1 MLPILLIVFLQN
13 GIEIAALRKYTDSR
27 IPPSDFSKRSASLK
41 KKTKSKAGIEFANVL
56 KKHNTKNNFILFDSK
71 EKKFKFLLLTSVE
84 KKAVSID
91 TVFMSSSQI
100 TETMELRNIIREST
114 AKDSNAINTEE
125 TINPMS
131 TNTSLP
137 EINLFLVS
145 AWLDQANAQL

>member
-1 MLPILLIVFLQN
+1 M
-13 GIEIAALRKYTDSR
+13 
-27 IPPSDFSKRSASLK
+27 PPSDFSKRSPSLK

-56 KKHNTKNNFILFDSK
+56 KKHNTKNNFIPFDSK
-71 EKKFKFLLLTSVE
+71 ENDLKFRLLTLVE
-84 KKAVSID
+84 KAVSIV
-91 TVFMSSSQI
+91 TVLMSSSQI
-100 TETMELRNIIREST
+100 TETMELRNIIRESAT
-114 AKDSNAINTEE
+114 KDSNAINTEE

>member
-1 MLPILLIVFLQN
+1 M
-13 GIEIAALRKYTDSR
+13 
-27 IPPSDFSKRSASLK
+27 PPSDFSKRSASLK

-56 KKHNTKNNFILFDSK
+56 QKHNSKNNFILFDSK
-71 EKKFKFLLLTSVE
+71 EKNLKFLLLSLVE
-84 KKAVSID
+84 KAVSID
-91 TVFMSSSQI
+91 SVFMSSSQI
-100 TETMELRNIIREST
+100 TETMELRNIIRESA

-145 AWLDQANAQL
+145 VWLDQANAQL

>member
-1 MLPILLIVFLQN
+1 M
-13 GIEIAALRKYTDSR
+13 
-27 IPPSDFSKRSASLK
+27 PPSDFSKRSASLK
-41 KKTKSKAGIEFANVL
+41 KNTKSKAGIEFANVL
-56 KKHNTKNNFILFDSK
+56 KKHNTKNNFIPFDSK
-71 EKKFKFLLLTSVE
+71 DKKLKFFLLAFAE
-84 KKAVSID
+84 KAVSID

-100 TETMELRNIIREST
+100 TETMELRNIIRESV

>member
-1 MLPILLIVFLQN
+1 M
-13 GIEIAALRKYTDSR
+13 
-27 IPPSDFSKRSASLK
+27 PPSDFSKRSASLK

-56 KKHNTKNNFILFDSK
+56 KKHNNKNNFILFDWK
-71 EKKFKFLLLTSVE
+71 DKKLKFLFLTLAE
-84 KKAVSID
+84 KAVSID

-100 TETMELRNIIREST
+100 TETMELRNIIRESA

-145 AWLDQANAQL
+145 VWVDQANAQL

>member
-1 MLPILLIVFLQN
+1 M
-13 GIEIAALRKYTDSR
+13 
-27 IPPSDFSKRSASLK
+27 PPSDFSKRSASLK

-56 KKHNTKNNFILFDSK
+56 KKHNNKNNFILFDWK
-71 EKKFKFLLLTSVE
+71 DKKLKFLFLTLAE
-84 KKAVSID
+84 KAVSID

-100 TETMELRNIIREST
+100 TETMELRNIIRESV

-137 EINLFLVS
+137 DINLFLVS
-145 AWLDQANAQL
+145 VWLDQANTQL

>member
-1 MLPILLIVFLQN
+1 M
-13 GIEIAALRKYTDSR
+13 
-27 IPPSDFSKRSASLK
+27 PPSDFSKRSASLK

-56 KKHNTKNNFILFDSK
+56 KKHNIKNNFILFDLK
-71 EKKFKFLLLTSVE
+71 EKKLEFRLLTPVE
-84 KKAVSID
+84 KAVSID
-91 TVFMSSSQI
+91 KVFMSLNQI
-100 TETMELRNIIREST
+100 TATIELKKIITESSP
-114 AKDSNAINTEE
+114 KDSNAINTEE

>member
-1 MLPILLIVFLQN
+1 M
-13 GIEIAALRKYTDSR
+13 
-27 IPPSDFSKRSASLK
+27 PPSDFSRRSASLK

-56 KKHNTKNNFILFDSK
+56 KKHNTKNSFIPFGSK
-71 EKKFKFLLLTSVE
+71 EKNLRLLLLPLVE
-84 KKAVSID
+84 KAVSID
-91 TVFMSSSQI
+91 TVFMRDSQI
-100 TETMELRNIIREST
+100 TATMELRNIIRES
-114 AKDSNAINTEE
+114 AANDSNAINTDE

>member
-1 MLPILLIVFLQN
+1 M
-13 GIEIAALRKYTDSR
+13 
-27 IPPSDFSKRSASLK
+27 
-41 KKTKSKAGIEFANVL
+41 EFANVL
-56 KKHNTKNNFILFDSK
+56 KKHNIKNNFILFDSK
-71 EKKFKFLLLTSVE
+71 VKKVKFLLLTLVE

-100 TETMELRNIIREST
+100 TETMELRNIIRDST

>member
-1 MLPILLIVFLQN
+1 LLPILLIVFLQN
-13 GIEIAALRKYTDSR
+13 GIEIAAARKYTDSR
-27 IPPSDFSKRSASLK
+27 IPPSDFPKRSASLK

-56 KKHNTKNNFILFDSK
+56 KKHNTKNNFILDDSK
-71 EKKFKFLLLTSVE
+71 EKKFKFILLTLVE
-84 KKAVSID
+84 KAVSID
-91 TVFMSSSQI
+91 TVFISSSQV

-114 AKDSNAINTEE
+114 EKDSNAINTEE
-125 TINPMS
+125 TINPIS

>member
-1 MLPILLIVFLQN
+1 M
-13 GIEIAALRKYTDSR
+13 
-27 IPPSDFSKRSASLK
+27 PPSDFSKRSASLK
-41 KKTKSKAGIEFANVL
+41 KKTKSKAGMEFANVL
-56 KKHNTKNNFILFDSK
+56 KKHNIKNNFILFDSK
-71 EKKFKFLLLTSVE
+71 VKKVTFLLLTLVE

>member
-1 MLPILLIVFLQN
+1 M
-13 GIEIAALRKYTDSR
+13 
-27 IPPSDFSKRSASLK
+27 PPSAFSKKSASLK
-41 KKTKSKAGIEFANVL
+41 KKTKSKAGMEFANVL

-71 EKKFKFLLLTSVE
+71 EKKSKFLLLTLVE
-84 KKAVSID
+84 KAVSID
-91 TVFMSSSQI
+91 TVFISSSQV

-114 AKDSNAINTEE
+114 EKDSNAINTEE
-125 TINPMS
+125 TINPIS

>member
-1 MLPILLIVFLQN
+1 M
-13 GIEIAALRKYTDSR
+13 
-27 IPPSDFSKRSASLK
+27 PPSDFSKRSASLK

-71 EKKFKFLLLTSVE
+71 EKKLKFLLLTSVE

-100 TETMELRNIIREST
+100 TETMELRNIIRESA

>member
-1 MLPILLIVFLQN
+1 M
-13 GIEIAALRKYTDSR
+13 
-27 IPPSDFSKRSASLK
+27 PPSDFSKRSASLK

-71 EKKFKFLLLTSVE
+71 EKKLKFLLLTLVE
-84 KKAVSID
+84 KAVSID

-100 TETMELRNIIREST
+100 TETMELKNIIRECP
-114 AKDSNAINTEE
+114 KDSNAINTEE

>member
-1 MLPILLIVFLQN
+1 M
-13 GIEIAALRKYTDSR
+13 
-27 IPPSDFSKRSASLK
+27 
-41 KKTKSKAGIEFANVL
+41 EFANVL

-71 EKKFKFLLLTSVE
+71 EKKFKFLLLTLVE
-84 KKAVSID
+84 KAVSID
-91 TVFMSSSQI
+91 TVFMNSSQI
-100 TETMELRNIIREST
+100 IEIIELRNIIRESA

>member
-1 MLPILLIVFLQN
+1 M
-13 GIEIAALRKYTDSR
+13 
-27 IPPSDFSKRSASLK
+27 PPSDFSKRSASLK
-41 KKTKSKAGIEFANVL
+41 KKTNSKAGIEFANVL

-71 EKKFKFLLLTSVE
+71 EKKLTFRLLTLVE
-84 KKAVSID
+84 KAVSID
-91 TVFMSSSQI
+91 TDFMSSSQI

-145 AWLDQANAQL
+145 VRLDQANAQL

>member
-1 MLPILLIVFLQN
+1 M
-13 GIEIAALRKYTDSR
+13 
-27 IPPSDFSKRSASLK
+27 PPLDFSKRSASLK
-41 KKTKSKAGIEFANVL
+41 KKTKSRAGIEFANVL
-56 KKHNTKNNFILFDSK
+56 KKHNTKNNFILFGSK
-71 EKKFKFLLLTSVE
+71 EKKIRFLFLTLV

-91 TVFMSSSQI
+91 AVFMSSSQT
-100 TETMELRNIIREST
+100 TETIELRNIIKESS

>member
-1 MLPILLIVFLQN
+1 M
-13 GIEIAALRKYTDSR
+13 
-27 IPPSDFSKRSASLK
+27 PPSAFSKRSASLK

-71 EKKFKFLLLTSVE
+71 EKKLTFRLLTLVE
-84 KKAVSID
+84 KAVSID

-100 TETMELRNIIREST
+100 TETMELRNIIRESVP
-114 AKDSNAINTEE
+114 KDSNAINTEE

-145 AWLDQANAQL
+145 AWLDQANGQL